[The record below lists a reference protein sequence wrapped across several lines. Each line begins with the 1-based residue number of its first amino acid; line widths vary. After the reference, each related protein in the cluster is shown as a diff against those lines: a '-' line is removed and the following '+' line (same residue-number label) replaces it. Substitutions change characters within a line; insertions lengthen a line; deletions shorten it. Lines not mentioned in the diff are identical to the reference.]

1 MPLTGKDR
9 KEYMKI
15 KRRSELT
22 VSLSFK
28 EKTLLQQMMEK
39 EEWENVSGFI
49 KYKLFGLDTDTKYKK
64 KLKKG
69 NATDHVIA
77 LREIGFEIVK
87 KFDYLIYL
95 YNKNTKQLWR
105 EEGVDMKRWL
115 DTTTV
120 PFQRAEQAVLEY
132 LAYVRDIAEV
142 LDLDEYFDVP
152 SNHITFD
159 PETATKEE
167 MDAMAEQL
175 RKERA
180 FKGHSFKTE

>member
-49 KYKLFGLDTDTKYKK
+49 KYKLFGLDVDTKYKK
-64 KLKKG
+64 KQKKG
-69 NATDHVIA
+69 NATDHVIN

-95 YNKNTKQLWR
+95 YNKNTNQLWR
-105 EEGVDMKRWL
+105 EEGVDMKAWIK
-115 DTTTV
+115 TTKV
-120 PFQRAEQAVLEY
+120 PFERAEKAVLEY
-132 LAYVRDIAEV
+132 LSDVKEIAKALK
-142 LDLDEYFDVP
+142 LDKYFEMP
-152 SNHITFD
+152 SDKMNINA
-159 PETATKEE
+159 ETATVEE
-167 MDAMAEQL
+167 MDALAKQL
-175 RKERA
+175 REERA
-180 FKGHSFKTE
+180 FMGHSFKNE